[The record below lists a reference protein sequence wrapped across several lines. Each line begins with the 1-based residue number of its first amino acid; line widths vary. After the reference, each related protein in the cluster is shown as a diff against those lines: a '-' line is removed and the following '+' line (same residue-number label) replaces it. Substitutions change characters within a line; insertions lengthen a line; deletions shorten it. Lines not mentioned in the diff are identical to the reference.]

1 MISFLIPYCYLT
13 QSAAGSVINNSAC
26 LSLTYCHQDY
36 ILLIQDKITCITNMV
51 MQQYDTRC
59 KAGWTDTMPC
69 QLVIL
74 LVVSV
79 AENLE
84 NILQNID
91 TFTTMLFN

>member
-26 LSLTYCHQDY
+26 LSD
-36 ILLIQDKITCITNMV
+36 ILSPRLDSADTDKITCITNMD
-51 MQQYDTRC
+51 MQQYNTRC
-59 KAGWTDTMPC
+59 KIGWTDTMPC